1 MGNLCAESPVVHEE
15 DVEVCGVVDDEL
27 LESVRKEELGGI
39 VGAVSDLGHLLV
51 ASEATTHA
59 VVDT

>member
-1 MGNLCAESPVVHEE
+1 MGDLSAEGAVVHEK
-15 DVEVCGVVDDEL
+15 DVEVCGVVHDEF
-27 LESVRKEELGGI
+27 LESVGKEELGGV
-39 VGAVSDLGHLLV
+39 VGAVTDLGHLLV